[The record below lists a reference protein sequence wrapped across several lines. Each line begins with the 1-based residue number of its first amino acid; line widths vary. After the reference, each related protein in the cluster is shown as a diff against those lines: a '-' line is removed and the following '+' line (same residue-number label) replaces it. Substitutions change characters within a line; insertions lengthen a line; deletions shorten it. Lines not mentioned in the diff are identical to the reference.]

1 MKPILKIAAGSIAV
15 GVLVF
20 AGKMLAAKVS
30 GSTALFSDALEALV
44 NVASSAL
51 ALYALVIGAKP
62 ADEVHNYGHAK
73 AELLSAIATGAMILL
88 AALLIFHRA
97 VLALWHPQGLAAL
110 EGGLG
115 LGLALNAGAGA
126 VNAGWAMVL
135 RHYGK
140 KDRSPALLADAEHL
154 LSDVLTSVGI
164 VIALLAAAWAHLPRL
179 DPIIALAIAAQI
191 AVMGWHTVMRSISG
205 LLDEA
210 PPPAITERIHNLV
223 RERAS
228 GAIEAHDLRIR
239 QAGHA
244 SFLEFH
250 LVVPGEM
257 TVNESHAICDRIEAA
272 LKAEMDGVI
281 ITIHVEPPEKAKHEG
296 VLVP

>member
-1 MKPILKIAAGSIAV
+1 
-15 GVLVF
+15 
-20 AGKMLAAKVS
+20 
-30 GSTALFSDALEALV
+30 
-44 NVASSAL
+44 
-51 ALYALVIGAKP
+51 
-62 ADEVHNYGHAK
+62 
-73 AELLSAIATGAMILL
+73 
-88 AALLIFHRA
+88 
-97 VLALWHPQGLAAL
+97 
-110 EGGLG
+110 
-115 LGLALNAGAGA
+115 
-126 VNAGWAMVL
+126 MVL
-135 RHYGK
+135 RHYGR
-140 KDRSPALLADAEHL
+140 KDRSPALLADAQHL
-154 LSDVLTSVGI
+154 FSDVLTSLGI
-164 VIALLAAAWAHLPRL
+164 VIALLAADWLRMPRL